1 MEIEIWIGIGVVVLP
16 AVLWGLKRYLKIMA
30 DGKITLNEGIE
41 ALVDGVEVI
50 ETTVD
55 EVEKVLEKN
64 E

>member
-1 MEIEIWIGIGVVVLP
+1 MEIEIWIAVGAVVLP
-16 AVLWGLKRYLKIMA
+16 AIGWGIKRYLTIMA
-30 DGKITLNEGIE
+30 DGKITLTEGLETI
-41 ALVDGVEVI
+41 VDGVEVI